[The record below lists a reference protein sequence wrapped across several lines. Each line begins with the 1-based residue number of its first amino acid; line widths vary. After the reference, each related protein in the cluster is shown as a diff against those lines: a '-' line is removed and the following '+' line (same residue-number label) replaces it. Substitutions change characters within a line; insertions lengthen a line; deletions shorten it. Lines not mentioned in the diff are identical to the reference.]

1 MGLSE
6 EPLIGEATWYS
17 LTSIWALNFES
28 CYLSSQKDKKMWIAS
43 GFKKYRVLVLQFGR
57 EPCTM
62 SLS

>member
-1 MGLSE
+1 MSLTDEALIAE
-6 EPLIGEATWYS
+6 ETCYS

-43 GFKKYRVLVLQFGR
+43 GFKKYRVLVLQFGG